1 MDSLCRGR
9 ESGEEFADRHCCNWN
24 WISDTKCLFWSTGRP
39 SPSVIW
45 FHGSKL
51 IDESYTIGPHGL
63 VRNELN
69 LRRLNRTDFMSI
81 LTCRASNTNLTEP
94 VVASVILDMNRKSFT
109 SSPPIPIFVDC
120 PDPLIKPSNA
130 WLSLGLIGGHTHH
143 TQTITGSHCSPAPAH

>member
-1 MDSLCRGR
+1 MAIKRHLFLIISD
-9 ESGEEFADRHCCNWN
+9 FDRHSGDLSQRDGHCCCNWN

-69 LRRLNRTDFMSI
+69 LRHLNRTDFMSI

-94 VVASVILDMNRKSFT
+94 VVASVILDMNRKSHE
-109 SSPPIPIFVDC
+109 SQAIPIFVDC
-120 PDPLIKPSNA
+120 V
-130 WLSLGLIGGHTHH
+130 H
-143 TQTITGSHCSPAPAH
+143 ITVPTAN